1 MDRVCKNGT
10 ETHSMSRFKSFQRVI
25 AIALGIALL
34 APLSASAESRR
45 LPQTEGTE
53 ISAESIVAAMNAERR
68 QRGLGE
74 LRLDSRLN
82 AAATDRARDM
92 FAKSY
97 FNHISPDGTQPFVW
111 VKNHHYRYA
120 TIGENLADGYRNARA
135 VVDGW
140 MRSPGH
146 RANVLGTSFEDVGL
160 SIVRGSPTRR
170 TNGYTVVALYAHEA
184 AGRGVVIVASR

>member
-1 MDRVCKNGT
+1 MTRFT
-10 ETHSMSRFKSFQRVI
+10 SRLTSFQRLI

-34 APLSASAESRR
+34 APLSASAEMRR

-68 QRGLGE
+68 QRGLKE
-74 LRLDSRLN
+74 LRLDARLN

-92 FAKSY
+92 FTKGY
-97 FNHISPDGTQPFVW
+97 FNHVAPDGTQPFVW

-140 MRSPGH
+140 MQSPGH
-146 RANVLGTSFEDVGL
+146 RDNVLGTSFEDVGL
-160 SIVRGSPTRR
+160 AIVRGSPTRH
-170 TNGYTVVALYAHEA
+170 TNGYTVVALYAREA
-184 AGRGVVIVASR
+184 AGRGMVIVGSR

>member
-1 MDRVCKNGT
+1 
-10 ETHSMSRFKSFQRVI
+10 MSRITSRFTSFQRLI
-25 AIALGIALL
+25 AISLGITLL
-34 APLSASAESRR
+34 APLSASAEMRR

-53 ISAESIVAAMNAERR
+53 ITAESIVAAMNAERR

-74 LRLDSRLN
+74 LRLDARLN
-82 AAATDRARDM
+82 AAAADRARDM

-97 FNHISPDGTQPFVW
+97 FNHIAPDGTQPFVW

-120 TIGENLADGYRNARA
+120 TIGENLADGYRSARS

-140 MRSPGH
+140 MHSPGH

-160 SIVRGSPTRR
+160 SIVRGSPTRS
-170 TNGYTVVALYAHEA
+170 TNGYMVVALYAREA
-184 AGRGVVIVASR
+184 AGRGLVIVASR

>member
-1 MDRVCKNGT
+1 LFFPASHYARRRLCVYA
-10 ETHSMSRFKSFQRVI
+10 Q
-25 AIALGIALL
+25 ALGITILT
-34 APLSASAESRR
+34 PMSASAEMRR

-74 LRLDSRLN
+74 LRLDARLN
-82 AAATDRARDM
+82 AAAADRARDM
-92 FAKSY
+92 FAKGY
-97 FNHISPDGTQPFVW
+97 FNHVSPDGTQPFVW

-120 TIGENLADGYRNARA
+120 TIGENLADGYRSARA

-140 MRSPGH
+140 MHSPGH

-160 SIVRGSPTRR
+160 SIVRGSPNRH
-170 TNGYTVVALYAHEA
+170 TNGYTVVALYAREA
-184 AGRGVVIVASR
+184 AGREVVTVASR